1 MDLVRVNKSNLTYM
15 DDIVNK
21 QNISQDVIK
30 EYINYNNV
38 LSSTT
43 NKNMKFDSRKDTE
56 KVISKVIM
64 LYQKQ

>member
-1 MDLVRVNKSNLTYM
+1 MDLVRVNISNLTYT

-21 QNISQDVIK
+21 QNIGQGVIK
-30 EYINYNNV
+30 EYITYNNL

-43 NKNMKFDSRKDTE
+43 NKNMKSDSRKDTE

-64 LYQKQ
+64 LYKKQ